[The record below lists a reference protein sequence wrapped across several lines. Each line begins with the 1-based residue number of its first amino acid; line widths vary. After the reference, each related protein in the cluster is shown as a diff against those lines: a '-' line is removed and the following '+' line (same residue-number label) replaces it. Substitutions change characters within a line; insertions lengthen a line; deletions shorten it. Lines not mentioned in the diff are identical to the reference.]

1 MRVMKY
7 LRGHIPAV
15 ALIVLLLVAQSFCE
29 LSLPAYT
36 SRIVDTGIQGGGI
49 ESATPLALTDKTMDG
64 VRLFLSDEDAQTVG
78 AAYTYD
84 NGVWTL
90 NDTAQQPE
98 LESVFIRPLVMYAR
112 LSEQGANTVLALR
125 KQMQGG
131 LISREQILARGEAA
145 LDGMGVLTDGVLRSA
160 AVQFLKTEYAVA
172 GLNVDHIRTS
182 YLLRT
187 GGRMLLLTLG
197 MIAAAVLCSYVG
209 AKMSAAIG
217 RDLRARVFRKVLS
230 FSSAEM
236 DKFSTASLITRSTN
250 DVTQIQAVCVMLVRI
265 VLYAPI
271 IGLGGVVMVART
283 KTGLGWVIALAVAAM
298 LLLVGVLMKVAMPQF
313 RAMQQRVDD
322 VNLVSRELLTGLPV
336 IRAFHREQH
345 EQVRFDTA
353 SAALMNTQLFVN
365 RTMAFMGPV
374 MTLIMYGVTVMIEW
388 FGAKSINAG
397 HMQIGDMIA
406 FSTYAS
412 MIIMAFMMITIVA
425 VMLPRAEVSAARVD
439 EILHTRPSVR
449 APRSA
454 EPAPTDATVTFEHV
468 SFRYPGAE
476 DDVLHDVSFTARP
489 GQVTAIVGS
498 TGCGKSTLLNLIPR
512 FYDATGG
519 TVSIGGVDVRRMQPA
534 ELRAML
540 GYVPQKG
547 VLFTGDILSNLE
559 FAGDVSEA
567 DAIRAAAT
575 AQAEDF
581 IWSRPQHFLT
591 PVAQGGSNVSGGQR
605 QRLSI
610 ARAIAKHPQVYL
622 FDDSFSALDYQT
634 DAALRQALAKQTHDA
649 TVLIVAQRLS
659 TILHADQILVLDG
672 GRIVGCGTHSDLLRS
687 CETYREIALSQLS
700 AAELGQEG

>member
-7 LRGHIPAV
+7 LRGHIPSV
-15 ALIVLLLVAQSFCE
+15 VVIVLLLVAQSFCE

-49 ESATPLALTDKTMDG
+49 ESATPLVLTDKTMDG
-64 VRLFLSDEDAQTVG
+64 VRLFLSDEDAQTVSD
-78 AAYTYD
+78 AYTYD
-84 NGVWTL
+84 NGIWTL
-90 NDTAQQPE
+90 GDTARQPE
-98 LESVFIRPLVMYAR
+98 LESVFVRPLVMYAR

-125 KQMQGG
+125 RQMQGG
-131 LISREQILARGEAA
+131 LITREEILTRGEEA
-145 LDGMGVLTDGVLRSA
+145 LSGMGVLTDSVLRSA
-160 AVQFLKTEYAVA
+160 AMQFLKTEYAVA
-172 GLNVDHIRTS
+172 GLNVNHMRTS

-217 RDLRARVFRKVLS
+217 RDLRAQVFRKVLS

-298 LLLVGVLMKVAMPQF
+298 LLLVGVLMKIAMPQF

-322 VNLVSRELLTGLPV
+322 VNLVSREILTGLPV
-336 IRAFHREQH
+336 IRAFHRERH
-345 EQVRFDTA
+345 EQERFDTA

-406 FSTYAS
+406 FSSYAS

-439 EILHTRPSVR
+439 EILHTRASVR

-454 EPAPTDATVTFEHV
+454 EPAPTDATITFDHV

-489 GQVTAIVGS
+489 GEVTAIVGS

-534 ELRAML
+534 ALRAML

-591 PVAQGGSNVSGGQR
+591 PVAQGGANVSGGQR

-634 DAALRQALAKQTHDA
+634 DAALRQALARQTHDA

-672 GRIVGCGTHSDLLRS
+672 GRIVGCGTHAALLRG

>member
-1 MRVMKY
+1 MRVLKY

-15 ALIVLLLVAQSFCE
+15 ALIVLLLAAQSFCE

-36 SRIVDTGIQGGGI
+36 SRIVDTGIQSGGI
-49 ESATPLALTDKTMDG
+49 EYAAPLALTDKTMDG
-64 VRLFLSDEDAQTVG
+64 VRLFLSDDDAAAVS
-78 AAYTYD
+78 AAYTED
-84 NGVWTL
+84 NGIWTL
-90 NDTAQQPE
+90 NDTAQLPE
-98 LESVFIRPLVMYAR
+98 LERIFIRPLVMYAR

-125 KQMQGG
+125 QQMQGG
-131 LISREQILARGEAA
+131 LITHEEILARGEEA
-145 LDGMGVLTDGVLRSA
+145 LGGMGTLTDSVLRSA

-172 GLNVDHIRTS
+172 GLNVDHIRNS

-187 GGRMLLLTLG
+187 GGKMLLLTLG
-197 MIAAAVLCSYVG
+197 MIAAAVLCNFVG
-209 AKMSAAIG
+209 ARMSAAIG
-217 RDLRARVFRKVLS
+217 RDLRAQVFRKVLS

-250 DVTQIQAVCVMLVRI
+250 DVTQIQAVCVLIVRV

-271 IGLGGVVMVART
+271 IGLGGIVMVART
-283 KTGLGWVIALAVAAM
+283 KTGLGWIIALAVAAM
-298 LLLVGVLMKVAMPQF
+298 LLLVGVLMKIAMPQF
-313 RAMQQRVDD
+313 RTMQQRVDD
-322 VNLVSRELLTGLPV
+322 VNLVSREVLTGLPV
-336 IRAFHREQH
+336 IRAFHRERH
-345 EQVRFDTA
+345 EEERFGAA
-353 SAALMNTQLFVN
+353 SAALRDTQLFVN

-397 HMQIGDMIA
+397 NMQIGDMIA
-406 FSTYAS
+406 FSTYS
-412 MIIMAFMMITIVA
+412 SLIIMAFMMITIVA
-425 VMLPRAEVSAARVD
+425 VLLPRAEVSATRVD
-439 EILHTRPSVR
+439 EILRTRASVR
-449 APRSA
+449 DPRSP
-454 EPAPTDATVTFEHV
+454 EPVPADATVTFDHV

-476 DDVLHDVSFTARP
+476 DDVLHDISFTARP
-489 GQVTAIVGS
+489 GEVTAI
-498 TGCGKSTLLNLIPR
+498 
-512 FYDATGG
+512 
-519 TVSIGGVDVRRMQPA
+519 GGVNVRRLPQTD
-534 ELRAML
+534 LRALL

-581 IWSRPQHFLT
+581 IWSRPHHFLT
-591 PVAQGGSNVSGGQR
+591 PVAQGGANVSGGQR

-649 TVLIVAQRLS
+649 TVIIVAQRLS

-672 GRIVGCGTHSDLLRS
+672 GRIVGCGTHGTLLHS

-700 AAELGQEG
+700 AAELGEEG

>member
-1 MRVMKY
+1 MRVLKY

-36 SRIVDTGIQGGGI
+36 SRIVDTGIQSGGI
-49 ESATPLALTDKTMDG
+49 EYAAPLALTDKTMDG
-64 VRLFLSDEDAQTVG
+64 VRLFLSDDDAAAVS
-78 AAYTYD
+78 AAYTD
-84 NGVWTL
+84 ADGVWTI
-90 NDTAQQPE
+90 NDTAQLPE
-98 LESVFIRPLVMYAR
+98 LEGIFIRPLVMYAR

-125 KQMQGG
+125 QQMQGG
-131 LISREQILARGEAA
+131 LITHEEILARGEEA
-145 LDGMGVLTDGVLRSA
+145 LSGMGTLTDSVLHSA

-172 GLNVDHIRTS
+172 GLNVNHIRNS

-187 GGRMLLLTLG
+187 GGKMLLLTLG
-197 MIAAAVLCSYVG
+197 MIAAAVLCNFVG
-209 AKMSAAIG
+209 ARMSAAIG
-217 RDLRARVFRKVLS
+217 RDLRAQVFRKVLS

-236 DKFSTASLITRSTN
+236 DKFSTASLITRTTN
-250 DVTQIQAVCVMLVRI
+250 DVTQIQAVCVLIVRV
-265 VLYAPI
+265 VLYAPV
-271 IGLGGVVMVART
+271 IGLGGIIMVART
-283 KTGLGWVIALAVAAM
+283 KTGLGWIIALAVAAM
-298 LLLVGVLMKVAMPQF
+298 LLLVGVLMKIAMPQF
-313 RAMQQRVDD
+313 RTMQQRVDD
-322 VNLVSRELLTGLPV
+322 VNLVSREVLTGLPV
-336 IRAFHREQH
+336 IRAFHRERH
-345 EQVRFDTA
+345 EEERFDTA
-353 SAALMNTQLFVN
+353 SAALMKTQLFVN

-397 HMQIGDMIA
+397 NMQIGDMIA

-412 MIIMAFMMITIVA
+412 LIIMAFMMITIVA
-425 VMLPRAEVSAARVD
+425 VLLPRAEVSATRVD
-439 EILHTRPSVR
+439 EILRTRASVR
-449 APRSA
+449 DPRSH
-454 EPAPTDATVTFEHV
+454 EPAPADATVTFDH
-468 SFRYPGAE
+468 
-476 DDVLHDVSFTARP
+476 VSFTARP
-489 GQVTAIVGS
+489 GEVTAIVGS

-519 TVSIGGVDVRRMQPA
+519 TVSIGGVNVRRLHQTD
-534 ELRAML
+534 LRAML

-559 FAGDVSEA
+559 FGGDVSEA

-581 IWSRPQHFLT
+581 IWSRPHHFLT
-591 PVAQGGSNVSGGQR
+591 PVAQGGANVSGGQR

-610 ARAIAKHPQVYL
+610 ARAIARHPQVYL

-649 TVLIVAQRLS
+649 TVIIVAQRLS

-672 GRIVGCGTHSDLLRS
+672 GRIVGRGTHSALLRS

-700 AAELGQEG
+700 AAELGEEG

>member
-7 LRGHIPAV
+7 LRGHIPSV
-15 ALIVLLLVAQSFCE
+15 VLIVLLLVAQSFCE

-64 VRLFLSDEDAQTVG
+64 VRLFLSDEDAQTVS

>member
-1 MRVMKY
+1 
-7 LRGHIPAV
+7 
-15 ALIVLLLVAQSFCE
+15 
-29 LSLPAYT
+29 
-36 SRIVDTGIQGGGI
+36 
-49 ESATPLALTDKTMDG
+49 
-64 VRLFLSDEDAQTVG
+64 
-78 AAYTYD
+78 
-84 NGVWTL
+84 
-90 NDTAQQPE
+90 
-98 LESVFIRPLVMYAR
+98 
-112 LSEQGANTVLALR
+112 
-125 KQMQGG
+125 MQGG
-131 LISREQILARGEAA
+131 LITREEILARGEEA
-145 LDGMGVLTDGVLRSA
+145 LSGMGVLTDSVLRSA
-160 AVQFLKTEYAVA
+160 AMQFLKTEYAVA
-172 GLNVDHIRTS
+172 GLNVNHIRTS

-217 RDLRARVFRKVLS
+217 RDLRAQVFRKVLS

-322 VNLVSRELLTGLPV
+322 VNLVSREILTGLPV

-345 EQVRFDTA
+345 EQERFDTA

-406 FSTYAS
+406 FSSYAS

-454 EPAPTDATVTFEHV
+454 EPAPTDATVTFDHV

-489 GQVTAIVGS
+489 GEVTAIVGS

-610 ARAIAKHPQVYL
+610 ARAIAKHPQIYL
-622 FDDSFSALDYQT
+622 FDDSFSALDYKT
-634 DAALRQALAKQTHDA
+634 DVALRRALKAKTDNA
-649 TVLIVAQRLS
+649 TVIIVAQRIS
-659 TILHADQILVLDG
+659 TVLHANQILVLDE
-672 GRIVGCGTHSDLLRS
+672 GRIVGKGTHAQLMES
-687 CETYREIALSQLS
+687 CPAYQEIARSQLS
-700 AAELGQEG
+700 QKELNLQKEGE

>member
-1 MRVMKY
+1 
-7 LRGHIPAV
+7 
-15 ALIVLLLVAQSFCE
+15 
-29 LSLPAYT
+29 
-36 SRIVDTGIQGGGI
+36 
-49 ESATPLALTDKTMDG
+49 
-64 VRLFLSDEDAQTVG
+64 
-78 AAYTYD
+78 
-84 NGVWTL
+84 
-90 NDTAQQPE
+90 
-98 LESVFIRPLVMYAR
+98 
-112 LSEQGANTVLALR
+112 
-125 KQMQGG
+125 
-131 LISREQILARGEAA
+131 
-145 LDGMGVLTDGVLRSA
+145 MGVLTDSVLRSA
-160 AVQFLKTEYAVA
+160 AMQFLKTEYAVA
-172 GLNVDHIRTS
+172 GLNVNHMRTS

-298 LLLVGVLMKVAMPQF
+298 LLLVGVLMKIAMPQF

-322 VNLVSRELLTGLPV
+322 VNLVSREILTGLPV
-336 IRAFHREQH
+336 IRAFHRERH
-345 EQVRFDTA
+345 EQERFDTA

-406 FSTYAS
+406 FSSYAS

-559 FAGDVSEA
+559 FAGDISEA

-634 DAALRQALAKQTHDA
+634 DAALRQALARQTHDA

-672 GRIVGCGTHSDLLRS
+672 GRIAGCGTHSDLLRG